1 MEQSSPSRHFCSELP
16 ASVGPAQLRGSG
28 KSYWHG
34 FLLCKRFPPKPYTS
48 LCCCWFQRRLDLAPG
63 VVASWLSASA
73 PLLPSSYSCG
83 CVMSPCRL
91 PLPWALR
98 PTPASSQEERSS
110 STPHPYLLLIPG
122 IHGPAKAPQLQ
133 PRL

>member
-1 MEQSSPSRHFCSELP
+1 MGQSSPSRHFCSELP
-16 ASVGPAQLRGSG
+16 ASGGPAQLHGSG
-28 KSYWHG
+28 KSYWHD
-34 FLLCKRFPPKPYTS
+34 FLLCKRFLPKPYTS
-48 LCCCWFQRRLDLAPG
+48 LCSCWFQRSLDLALG
-63 VVASWLSASA
+63 MVASWLSASA
-73 PLLPSSYSCG
+73 SLLPSSYS

-98 PTPASSQEERSS
+98 PTPASSQEERSG

-122 IHGPAKAPQLQ
+122 IHGPAKTPQLQ